1 MASPEEVRDWILRSR
16 QGDHA
21 AFETLVQ
28 EYQRMI
34 HSITFRMTG
43 SLSDS
48 EDLAQETF
56 LRAYEQMD
64 SFRTELKF
72 STWLCRIAVNACLNW
87 RRREGRRRDIHN
99 QWTAENFEMETQS
112 SCNDEQIES
121 SRRVQDALDRLSAKQ
136 RAAIVL
142 TVFEDMSHAE
152 AARTLGCTEPTISW
166 RVFAARTKLKRWLKA
181 TCQEHE

>member
-1 MASPEEVRDWILRSR
+1 MASPEEERDWILRSR

-21 AFETLVQ
+21 AFETLVH

-34 HSITFRMTG
+34 HSLTFRMTG
-43 SLSDS
+43 SLADS

-56 LRAYEQMD
+56 LCAYEQLD

-87 RRREGRRRDIHN
+87 RKREGRRRDIHS
-99 QWTAENFEMETQS
+99 QWTADNLQEGTQS
-112 SCNDEQIES
+112 SSNDYQIES
-121 SRRVQDALDRLSAKQ
+121 SRRVQDALDRLPAKQ

-142 TVFEDMSHAE
+142 TVYENMSHSE
-152 AARTLGCTEPTISW
+152 VARTLGCTEPTISW
-166 RVFAARTKLKRWLKA
+166 RVFAARAKLKRWLKTMA
-181 TCQEHE
+181 Q